1 MILVMEINISKN
13 LFILYDKEKKSIM
26 ENNYEFEK
34 GEDWLIGI
42 YSYYNN

>member
-13 LFILYDKEKKSIM
+13 LFILSDKEKKSIM
-26 ENNYEFEK
+26 ENNYEFEQ

-42 YSYYNN
+42 YS